1 MSKQQ
6 YRIHNGSDYNA
17 ALVNRG
23 RITLWFDE
31 ESTDAWFATRKTGKR
46 GRPYLYSELAMTC
59 LLLIRSVFKLDFRK
73 LQGFAESLRCRAQA
87 AWEL

>member
-6 YRIHNGSDYNA
+6 HRIRNWSDYNA

-31 ESTDAWFATRKTGKR
+31 ESINSWFSTTLSGKK
-46 GRPYLYSELAMTC
+46 GRPCTYSDSAMTC
-59 LLLIRSVFKLDFRK
+59 LLLIDLSLSWIFESYKAFLSLWLRSWV
-73 LQGFAESLRCRAQA
+73 
-87 AWEL
+87 